1 MARNNFL
8 QSLCAMGCLTHHTW
22 QGIMSNVTR
31 PVAERNCTMS
41 GTMSS
46 ATSTIHELRAAVAYC
61 FPLEAQERLALLQ
74 TKNNEGTLTEAEAA
88 ELQALVKEYN
98 AHTLEKAKA
107 LLELQRRGTDTGN
120 NPRS

>member
-1 MARNNFL
+1 
-8 QSLCAMGCLTHHTW
+8 
-22 QGIMSNVTR
+22 
-31 PVAERNCTMS
+31 MS